1 MSKAPTN
8 SRRWFEV
15 VLFVIMGFVAIGLP
29 LIPMGLAANSVA
41 FPDVMFALFAAWVIR
56 RPMSA
61 PIVGIV
67 FLGVLADAMMMRP
80 LGLWALVLFVGTEVL
95 RVSERAFR
103 DIPFVLEWLYV
114 SGLFALMLMLQNLL
128 LFASFDS
135 VYGFTDVIWHWV
147 RTVAAYPVVVAILHW
162 GLHIRAIKK
171 DNRPNRLG
179 YVL

>member
-1 MSKAPTN
+1 MSKAPTD

-15 VLFVIMGFVAIGLP
+15 ILFIILGFISIGIP
-29 LIPMGLAANSVA
+29 IIPMGLAANSVA

-61 PIVGIV
+61 PILGIV
-67 FLGVLADAMMMRP
+67 FLGVLGDAMMMRP
-80 LGLWALVLFVGTEVL
+80 LGLWALVLFVGMEVL
-95 RVSERAFR
+95 RTSERAFR

-114 SGLFALMLMLQNLL
+114 SALFALMLVLQNLL

-135 VYGFTDVIWHWV
+135 VYGVADVIWHWV
-147 RTVAAYPVVVAILHW
+147 RTVAVYPVVVIILHW
-162 GLHIRAIKK
+162 GFHIRAYRK

-179 YVL
+179 YIL

>member
-1 MSKAPTN
+1 MNKAPTN

-15 VLFVIMGFVAIGLP
+15 ILFVIMGFVSIGLP

-61 PIVGIV
+61 PIVVIV
-67 FLGVLADAMMMRP
+67 FLSVLADAMMMRP
-80 LGLWALVLFVGTEVL
+80 LGLWALVLFVGMEVL

-114 SGLFALMLMLQNLL
+114 SALFALMLMLQNLL
-128 LFASFDS
+128 LFVSFDS

-147 RTVAAYPVVVAILHW
+147 RTVAVYPLVVVLLHW
-162 GLHIRAIKK
+162 GLHIRAYKK

>member
-1 MSKAPTN
+1 MNKAPTN

-15 VLFVIMGFVAIGLP
+15 ILFVIMGFVSIGLP

-61 PIVGIV
+61 PIVVIV
-67 FLGVLADAMMMRP
+67 FLSVLADAMMMRP
-80 LGLWALVLFVGTEVL
+80 LGLWALVLFVGMEVL

-114 SGLFALMLMLQNLL
+114 SALFALMLMLQNLL
-128 LFASFDS
+128 LFVSFDS

-147 RTVAAYPVVVAILHW
+147 RTVAAYPLVVPVLHW
-162 GLHIRAIKK
+162 GLHIRAYKK